1 MREKHVHQSLGSEP
15 AAFRVTSRNSSKT
28 SRCKHQVIS
37 SIRSAP
43 AAYPFR
49 LSLSHG
55 PGTLPPSTLFYSACQ
70 DYSLHRLALLF
81 APSPFPAPNYSAPK
95 RRCRH
100 RGFLPL
106 RAQYLY
112 NAAAS
117 EPPTGFASCASGAV
131 AVIAMVVAAA
141 ASALPSVLDHLQPF
155 LLSCLLV

>member
-1 MREKHVHQSLGSEP
+1 LAKLEQNFSAQTSSYFPDTLGARGLPLSFVP
-15 AAFRVTSRNSSKT
+15 LP
-28 SRCKHQVIS
+28 H
-37 SIRSAP
+37 
-43 AAYPFR
+43 PFPLPLLVLR
-49 LSLSHG
+49 ARITLS
-55 PGTLPPSTLFYSACQ
+55 T
-70 DYSLHRLALLF
+70 DLALLF
-81 APSPFPAPNYSAPK
+81 APSPFPAPNYGAPK

-117 EPPTGFASCASGAV
+117 EPPTGSASCASGAV
-131 AVIAMVVAAA
+131 AVIAMVAVAVAA